1 MLLACPFCI
10 WGWRR
15 SMEKQHS
22 IVKQYMASLVFS
34 NQKKQIILLSTAESL
49 STPTPTP
56 PPSPN
61 TNNLQGESWP
71 KFPAVHLMVGHV
83 SFSQQTSRLKSHCT
97 SVARSLGCVGISLN
111 LRSDHRISSPRGSEK
126 KEREWLDQRRKLRT
140 KTPNQPCQFTCWEVL
155 WKCGSPTVISRTVPC
170 TGIE

>member
-1 MLLACPFCI
+1 
-10 WGWRR
+10 
-15 SMEKQHS
+15 MEKQYS
-22 IVKQYMASLVFS
+22 TVKQSMASLVFS
-34 NQKKQIILLSTAESL
+34 NRKKQMILLSTAESL
-49 STPTPTP
+49 STRIPTP

-61 TNNLQGESWP
+61 KNYLREKSWP
-71 KFPAVHLMVGHV
+71 KIPAVYLMVGHV

-111 LRSDHRISSPRGSEK
+111 LRSDHRISSPRGSK
-126 KEREWLDQRRKLRT
+126 KKKREWLDQRRKLRT
-140 KTPNQPCQFTCWEVL
+140 KTPSQPCQFTCWEVL